1 MNQISS
7 KTANVAELPLK
18 LNLQLFAE
26 DIAPNLEDTPEF
38 KEDAREFAAMDAKME
53 KFTEERKA
61 KETSVVE
68 KTVENE
74 PVKELDKAV
83 TPEVAAP
90 DEKPKQD
97 METNKAFQEMRQK
110 LEAAEKEKSAIE
122 EKARKA
128 DGLIAAQFGK
138 QGITTVEQYEQ
149 WIKQGEIE
157 EENERYKAAGLTSQE
172 IEAIRLAPELKRET
186 EAMKAERFQQDYL
199 SQWESLYKAYPEETK
214 DRDLFKEE
222 GKIPSFFNDEMKA
235 EIARG
240 ASPLAAF
247 RHAHFETI
255 LANATKGTRETAKQ
269 EALNQLNSKDHI
281 KANSGT
287 GSDVEHVEID
297 PEQMRMFRALNKG
310 KSDAEI
316 RTWYKKN
323 K

>member
-1 MNQISS
+1 MNEISS

-38 KEDAREFAAMDAKME
+38 KEDAKEFAAMDAKME
-53 KFTEERKA
+53 KFTEERKS
-61 KETSVVE
+61 KETPVVE

-74 PVKELDKAV
+74 PDKVIDKAV

-110 LEAAEKEKSAIE
+110 LEAAEKAKTENEA
-122 EKARKA
+122 KAKKA
-128 DGLIAAQFGK
+128 DDVIAKEYGK
-138 QGITTVEQYEQ
+138 SHGIFTVEQYEQ
-149 WIKQGEIE
+149 RLQQEKEVE
-157 EENERYKAAGLTSQE
+157 DNERYQAAGLRPDE
-172 IEAIRLAPELKRET
+172 VEKIREFDRI
-186 EAMKAERFQQDYL
+186 KAEAETIKQATTQQAYL
-199 SQWESLYKAYPEETK
+199 TQWDSLYKAYPDIVETSK
-214 DRDLFKEE
+214 LFSE
-222 GKIPSFFNDEMKA
+222 GKDPEWYNDDMKA

-240 ASPLAAF
+240 ASPLAAY
-247 RHAHFETI
+247 RNAHFETI
-255 LANATKGTRETAKQ
+255 LANVTKGTKETAKQ